1 LSIWNQQLSEK
12 PKRNKTKQE
21 EDRNDYCSLTS
32 SGTGKATDTNKRTQ
46 STTPQTARDKK
57 RSKTR
62 EIGLRIDRKLQRR
75 SGYGGG
81 VRSLYA
87 ATVSRV
93 VQRLQGN
100 PVDPGSVGRPRL
112 LTTLP
117 TEEELFM
124 DEKNPKLIL
133 MSCYLILEA

>member
-1 LSIWNQQLSEK
+1 
-12 PKRNKTKQE
+12 
-21 EDRNDYCSLTS
+21 
-32 SGTGKATDTNKRTQ
+32 
-46 STTPQTARDKK
+46 
-57 RSKTR
+57 
-62 EIGLRIDRKLQRR
+62 LRIDRKLQRR

-100 PVDPGSVGRPRL
+100 PVDPGSVGRPRV

-117 TEEELFM
+117 TKKELFM
-124 DEKNPKLIL
+124 DEKIQKKSKCHVISSMRLSLLP
-133 MSCYLILEA
+133 S